1 MRHPTSGQALRRGL
15 TGQQAR
21 RRTLATPGDAANRY
35 SDGVRVAALVL
46 AAGRGERLRRSL
58 PTPSAEASPPKAFL
72 AVGGESLLAHSLA
85 ALLAAPALE
94 GVMPVVPPGWLGR
107 WAEAAGVDPKAPG
120 LLPAVEGGAERQD
133 SVAAGL
139 AALPSTVEHVA
150 IHDAARPLVHPEA
163 VSRVL
168 AAAQAHGAAFLA
180 APVMDAIHRAGADGN
195 LEETLARAYL
205 WAAQTPQAFRVDWL
219 REALE
224 KARVDGVTGTDDAG
238 LVARCGYP
246 VRVVPGD
253 PANRKITLASDLVW
267 AEAQLA
273 EQRS

>member
-1 MRHPTSGQALRRGL
+1 M
-15 TGQQAR
+15 
-21 RRTLATPGDAANRY
+21 
-35 SDGVRVAALVL
+35 RVAALVL

-72 AVGGESLLAHSLA
+72 AVGGRSLLAHSLA
-85 ALLAAPALE
+85 ALQAAPALE

-107 WAEAAGVDPKAPG
+107 WAGAAGVEPEAPG
-120 LLPAVEGGAERQD
+120 LLPAVEGGALRQD

-139 AALPSTVEHVA
+139 AALPPTVEHVA

-168 AAAQAHGAAFLA
+168 TAALVHGAAFLA
-180 APVMDAIHRAGADGN
+180 EPVADTIHRADADGN
-195 LEETLARAYL
+195 LAETPDRSDL

-224 KARVDGVTGTDDAG
+224 KARADGVTGTDDAG
-238 LVARCGYP
+238 LVARCGHP

-253 PANRKITLASDLVW
+253 PANRKITLASDLRW
-267 AEAQLA
+267 AEIHLA
-273 EQRS
+273 ERGS